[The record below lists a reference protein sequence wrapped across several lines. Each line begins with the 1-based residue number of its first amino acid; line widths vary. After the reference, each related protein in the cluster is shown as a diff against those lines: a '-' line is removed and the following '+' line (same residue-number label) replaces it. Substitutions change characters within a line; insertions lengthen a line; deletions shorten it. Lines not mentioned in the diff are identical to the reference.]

1 MIYTGTQTFC
11 QHSTRNLWY
20 IITLTAKS
28 RPIPC
33 RVTTNHQ
40 LATIQG
46 RSINLPYSFQDYVEK
61 SYQMI
66 ITHDILFFLM
76 LARSSVVFGL
86 PFFRCAAMSGQ

>member
-66 ITHDILFFLM
+66 ITAALLSESAG
-76 LARSSVVFGL
+76 AR
-86 PFFRCAAMSGQ
+86 PCARAGSQGHER